1 MFSKKIGKY
10 KISSYGDTI
19 QIIKYYQEI
28 LNRYPDEDGL
38 FYFLNEIKNKKIL
51 IDEIPDLLRN
61 SKEFKEQFDQSTEKF
76 DQPTEKFDQ
85 PTEKFDLEYVT
96 SELHSYSKKIFSKE
110 MNNKTLEYYINKI
123 RDKKLSLETAK
134 LTILSSIEAQAHKNE
149 NLLNPPIFNSKF
161 SSQEILRLTQSPL
174 LIPFQTGL
182 ADSASGWYHSF
193 RFDEVSIE
201 SGTRTS
207 LTFQMRLAKNIPDDL
222 LGMTVLDI
230 GTADGFYSFLCEQRG
245 AKRVLSID
253 NRNFPG
259 FDIVKQILDSK
270 VEYKK
275 LDLYDLDQIN
285 ETFDFVLCFGVYY
298 HLPDLVSAF
307 QKLYSKTNKKLL
319 LSGHILYSD
328 SSIACLYDEY
338 EMHPKDRTNWW
349 VASPT
354 CIKKIAKRVGF
365 ADCQLIDIFPMQN
378 KFLKTKNSVELI
390 SAIGLFEITK

>member
-1 MFSKKIGKY
+1 MSKLPLITLSKKFH
-10 KISSYGDTI
+10 
-19 QIIKYYQEI
+19 
-28 LNRYPDEDGL
+28 R
-38 FYFLNEIKNKKIL
+38 NEHQIL
-51 IDEIPDLLRN
+51 I
-61 SKEFKEQFDQSTEKF
+61 EFDYN
-76 DQPTEKFDQ
+76 
-85 PTEKFDLEYVT
+85 LI
-96 SELHSYSKKIFSKE
+96 L
-110 MNNKTLEYYINKI
+110 IN
-123 RDKKLSLETAK
+123 
-134 LTILSSIEAQAHKNE
+134 
-149 NLLNPPIFNSKF
+149 
-161 SSQEILRLTQSPL
+161 
-174 LIPFQTGL
+174 
-182 ADSASGWYHSF
+182 
-193 RFDEVSIE
+193 
-201 SGTRTS
+201 
-207 LTFQMRLAKNIPDDL
+207 
-222 LGMTVLDI
+222 
-230 GTADGFYSFLCEQRG
+230 
-245 AKRVLSID
+245 
-253 NRNFPG
+253 
-259 FDIVKQILDSK
+259 IVKQILDSK

>member
-1 MFSKKIGKY
+1 MFSKKFKKY
-10 KISSYGDTI
+10 KISSYGNTI

-28 LNRYPDEDGL
+28 LNRYPDEGGL
-38 FYFLNEIKNKKIL
+38 FNYLDKIKNKKIL
-51 IDEIPDLLRN
+51 IDEIPNLLRN
-61 SKEFKEQFDQSTEKF
+61 SKEFKEQLDHSTEQL
-76 DQPTEKFDQ
+76 DHS
-85 PTEKFDLEYVT
+85 TEKFDLEYVT
-96 SELHSYSKKIFSKE
+96 SELHSYFKKIFSKE
-110 MNNKTLEYYINKI
+110 MNNKTLENYIDKI

-134 LTILSSIEAQAHKNE
+134 LIILSSIEAQVHKNE
-149 NLLNPPIFNSKF
+149 NLPNFPIFNSKF
-161 SSQEILRLTQSPL
+161 SSQEILRLTQSSL

-193 RFDEVSIE
+193 RFNEISIE

-207 LTFQMRLAKNIPDDL
+207 LIFQMRLAKSIPDDL

-245 AKRVLSID
+245 AKHVLSID

-259 FDIVKQILDSK
+259 FNIAKQILDSK
-270 VEYKK
+270 VEHKK

-338 EMHPKDRTNWW
+338 EIHPKDRTNWW
-349 VASPT
+349 VASPS

-365 ADCQLIDIFPMQN
+365 TDCQLIDIFPMQN